1 MFLDVIA
8 DVLRKEKSILVLH
21 KRTEFS
27 KFISMYPEKLTTHL
41 AYTHKS
47 CVSLWI
53 AALFSHA
60 SLKKCVCTHF
70 PKVHTFSKKMENFS
84 MNSVIALFPCAPKQ
98 KKKKNMEHVCVYEC
112 GNCWCSTEPGKRNEK
127 GGKVRGNPIFFGN
140 WSHKEDVCVCVY
152 EWNYCLHVPSSPKNK
167 SKILLIW
174 VLRRW
179 PHTGEMCVDE
189 RHLRLCTPYMPSN
202 NVFFWN
208 LSSVID
214 HTLTI
219 FTQEMKSVSGSIF
232 KKKTDACVCV
242 YEWHHCLC
250 MTWSKSQ
257 KRILMCFKNGS
268 LTCVRVY
275 LHINIFIYTFIY
287 SHIYIHVYV
296 HIYIYIYVYI

>member
-1 MFLDVIA
+1 MCPRA
-8 DVLRKEKSILVLH
+8 
-21 KRTEFS
+21 
-27 KFISMYPEKLTTHL
+27 
-41 AYTHKS
+41 
-47 CVSLWI
+47 
-53 AALFSHA
+53 
-60 SLKKCVCTHF
+60 
-70 PKVHTFSKKMENFS
+70 
-84 MNSVIALFPCAPKQ
+84 Q
-98 KKKKNMEHVCVYEC
+98 KKKNMEHVCVYEC

-275 LHINIFIYTFIY
+275 LHINIFIHTFIY

-296 HIYIYIYVYI
+296 HICVLASRVSLYIYSVYTYSLSCIPSHTYIPRAQHTLFLWNLCVGAPAMCVLAYIYIYVWGYMRHHMHIHKGTSNVCMRTHLVLRNFRGHTFVLWDFQFM